1 MNKKMKVIVLLLLIA
16 IVVGGAYGLYSLQ
29 RTKKYRQ
36 AVKETIINEVDLTQV
51 EDGNYTGSHD
61 VDMINAKVQVEV
73 EDHKIKNIELLEHKN
88 DRGEAAELI
97 VPEMVSQQKIKVDAI
112 SGATNSS
119 KVIQKA
125 VENALEEK

>member
-36 AVKETIINEVDLTQV
+36 AVKETIIHEVDLTQV
-51 EDGNYTGSHD
+51 EDGSYTGSHD

-73 EDHKIKNIELLEHKN
+73 EDHKIKKIELLEHKN
-88 DRGEAAELI
+88 DRGEAAEKI
-97 VPEMVSQQKIKVDAI
+97 VPQMVSQQKIKVDAV

-125 VENALEEK
+125 VENALEEN

>member
-1 MNKKMKVIVLLLLIA
+1 MNKKMKVIVLLLLVA

-51 EDGNYTGSHD
+51 EDGSYTGSHD
-61 VDMINAKVQVEV
+61 VDMIHAKVQVAV

-88 DRGEAAELI
+88 DRGEAAEQI

>member
-36 AVKETIINEVDLTQV
+36 AVKETIIHEVDLTQV
-51 EDGNYTGSHD
+51 EDGSYTGSHD

-88 DRGEAAELI
+88 DRGEAAEKI
-97 VPEMVSQQKIKVDAI
+97 VSQMVSQQKIKVDAV

-125 VENALEEK
+125 VENALEEN

>member
-1 MNKKMKVIVLLLLIA
+1 MTKKMKVIVLLVLLA
-16 IVVGGAYGLYSLQ
+16 IVIGGGYGLYTMQ

-36 AVKETIINEVDLTQV
+36 AVKETVVHEVDLSQI
-51 EDGNYTGSHD
+51 EDGRYTGSHD

-73 EDHKIKNIELLEHKN
+73 EDHKIKNIQLLEHKN
-88 DRGEAAELI
+88 DRGKAAEQI

-125 VENALEEK
+125 VENALKEQ